1 MSSQLPQTDLPP
13 ERKCS
18 NDNNFSIALLLFPT
32 MFARV
37 FLRNKHKRVKEFFAC
52 IIFLLSITKPNLLT
66 KNDILMSTTEIFT
79 YESIDACNLLHTW
92 HFHNAFESIFA
103 LSKFKYRNEDSFFKL
118 LMLLSGDISLN
129 PGPSHMNQTSANNES
144 DVSKAQGLHFIH
156 INTNSLLPKIEELQR
171 IACLSNTAAIGISE
185 SKFDN
190 SIFDLE
196 TEIDGYNI
204 LCFDRNRHEG
214 GAACYVRND
223 LKVQ

>member
-1 MSSQLPQTDLPP
+1 
-13 ERKCS
+13 
-18 NDNNFSIALLLFPT
+18 
-32 MFARV
+32 
-37 FLRNKHKRVKEFFAC
+37 
-52 IIFLLSITKPNLLT
+52 
-66 KNDILMSTTEIFT
+66 MSTTEIFT

-129 PGPSHMNQTSANNES
+129 PGPSHMNQTSANNEP

-156 INTNSLLPKIEELQR
+156 ININSLLPKIEEVQR
-171 IACLSNTAAIGISE
+171 IACLSNTAGIGISE

-190 SIFDLE
+190 SIFDSE
-196 TEIDGYNI
+196 IEIDGHNI